1 MNRIIMSMAMVMGVS
16 IIAISEV
23 PAAQAQTSASRDY
36 RAPDFAG
43 RDKAYSYLRTR
54 IHEGMREGANF
65 NGHYTIV
72 RIGCGSGCSNNLLVN
87 RKTGQIHPIPFGGED
102 QQMLTFRHSVRS
114 DMLTA
119 IWTDYEQCYSQQVR
133 WNGSSFEVRTSSRV
147 VAEDLCRS

>member
-1 MNRIIMSMAMVMGVS
+1 MSRIIAALALGLGT
-16 IIAISEV
+16 IAISSTSS
-23 PAAQAQTSASRDY
+23 AHAQDFVSREY
-36 RAPDFAG
+36 QAPDFAG

-54 IHEGMREGANF
+54 ILEGMRQGANF

-87 RKTGQIHPIPFGGED
+87 RRTGQIHPIPFGGEE

-119 IWTDYEQCYSQQVR
+119 IWTDYEECYSQQVR
-133 WNGSSFEVRTSSRV
+133 WNGSGFEVRSSPRV
-147 VAEDLCRS
+147 VPEDLCRS